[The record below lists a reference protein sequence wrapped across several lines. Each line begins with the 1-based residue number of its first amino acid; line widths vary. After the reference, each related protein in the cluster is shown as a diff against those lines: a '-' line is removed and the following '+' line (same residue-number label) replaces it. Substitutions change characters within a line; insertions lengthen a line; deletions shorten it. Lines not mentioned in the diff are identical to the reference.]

1 MINASDMLFKQMS
14 FSLKGAHIYASPRTT
29 VKNVETYVAGAGTS
43 TKKGR
48 RLFRKF
54 ALNSIVPATGMK
66 DPSRICDCADKE
78 PKD

>member
-1 MINASDMLFKQMS
+1 
-14 FSLKGAHIYASPRTT
+14 